1 MKRFLSILTAI
12 LLLALLIVPAS
23 AAETP
28 RRCVY
33 DAAEILTDEEYRALE
48 DYAQKITKEQQCAVY
63 FVTVEDYR
71 DHGTGTIFDVSMD
84 FFEGH
89 DFGMGENRD
98 GVMLLLSMDDRDHC
112 LLAHGF
118 GDTALT
124 DYGKDY
130 ISEEFLDNFGDN
142 DWYGGCM
149 DYLTYTDALLS
160 QAREGNVFDRGSR
173 ITGGQLWL
181 WSLLLGA
188 GIAAAVCLIQRAMMR
203 KKVRMQTGALGYLEG
218 GRADITRRSDRYT
231 HTTEIRREIK
241 QETGSGNSGG
251 HSHSGGYSGKSGKF

>member
-1 MKRFLSILTAI
+1 MKRFLSILTAV
-12 LLLALLIVPAS
+12 LLLALLAVPVS

-28 RRCVY
+28 EHCVY
-33 DAAEILTDEEYRALE
+33 DVAELLTDEEYWTLE
-48 DYAQKITKEQQCAVY
+48 DYAQEISTVQQCAVY

-71 DHGTGTIFDVSMD
+71 DYGTGTIYDVSMD
-84 FFEGH
+84 IFEGNG
-89 DFGMGENRD
+89 FGMGEKRD
-98 GVMLLLSMDDRDHC
+98 GVLLLLSMADRDYY

-160 QAREGNVFDRGSR
+160 QARAGNIYDRGSS

-181 WSLLLGA
+181 WSLILGA
-188 GIAAAVCLIQRAMMR
+188 GIAAVVCLLQRAMMR
-203 KKVRMQTGALGYLEG
+203 KKVRMQTDALGYLEG
-218 GRADITRRSDRYT
+218 GKADITRRSDRYT

-241 QETGSGNSGG
+241 QETSSTDSGG